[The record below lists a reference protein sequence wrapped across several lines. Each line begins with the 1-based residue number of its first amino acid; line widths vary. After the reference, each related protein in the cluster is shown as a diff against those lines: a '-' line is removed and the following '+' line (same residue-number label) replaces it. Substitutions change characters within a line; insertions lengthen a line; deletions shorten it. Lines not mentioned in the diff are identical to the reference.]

1 MSINWD
7 LSGRTRASGG
17 KLFAKKLGKK
27 LKTKGFC
34 QLYFLMP
41 VVSTKSGAR
50 AAGAFFLVP
59 KAFGKFENLFSK
71 RFS

>member
-1 MSINWD
+1 M
-7 LSGRTRASGG
+7 RTRASGG

-27 LKTKGFC
+27 LKSKVFANNIST
-34 QLYFLMP
+34 MP

-50 AAGAFFLVP
+50 AAGAFSLVP
-59 KAFGKFENLFSK
+59 KVFGKFENLFSK

>member
-1 MSINWD
+1 MQKSLAKNLKQRS
-7 LSGRTRASGG
+7 LSNNIST
-17 KLFAKKLGKK
+17 
-27 LKTKGFC
+27 
-34 QLYFLMP
+34 MP

-59 KAFGKFENLFSK
+59 KVFGKFENLFSK